1 MNATLLSLS
10 PPNFEVLDARQRIWL
25 GLLALMPAGVGG
37 DVIERI
43 CRIGAL
49 LPAAEPAAAADSLTA
64 YARHG
69 VELKHSPNI
78 GLRVDSPSI
87 RRAALDHL
95 VTSGVAARWLTRFI
109 AAPGDLLVNRQHSY
123 VLPRAVVL
131 GLRLALLAGGD
142 RRTLARACDQYN
154 GYEIESALTA
164 ASFEIL
170 VDPVDDDQLL
180 RLHPSVR
187 LDLAL
192 RHLAACL
199 REPEPDIAF
208 WHRHALVCMDSMAGT
223 RQRNDVLM
231 QHALLR
237 GDLEEAAR
245 FGGDDFDSLRAAAM
259 TAAAADPASA
269 LVALESAWEAQTARP
284 GQSRPPL
291 FGSIGVLHALA
302 LAAEPAPVNLT
313 RLTRLLRGYE
323 PNTHN
328 GIGEA
333 VAEIAGFARAS
344 ALAQAWTPRPTWTAP
359 RLFQGWA
366 QLLLCRW
373 AGQTPPAALREWATR
388 LLPHL
393 RSARW
398 NELAEQFA
406 AALGDTTP
414 ASAGPLQWHQPEAPW
429 QRALRAIETYV
440 KPPGT
445 RAAATRHSRIRVN
458 LMPHHARD
466 QLLAIEVRE
475 LRPTAKGGWTGGRLL
490 ENARAVED
498 ALTRIDPDDIR
509 ALELLRQWRR
519 RASNHYD
526 EVELISPVVDA
537 LIDYPHVVT
546 GVDDDRTLRVV
557 QRTPRLL
564 IRRDRDGS
572 ARLQIDPAPPPDSRR
587 TAEWTREQLVLTDFD
602 ADTLKLAGA
611 LGDEATFPEAA
622 LPALLAL
629 APQLSRRIEVDT
641 DFGAATIAADVDA
654 RIHVL
659 IEPLKEGLRMR
670 LRTRPLGVDGIYF
683 VPAVGTADILGLRDG
698 APVRARRVLADEQR
712 ELDQLLRDAPLL
724 AGGEHGEDVDL
735 PAAEMALEALS
746 QLVELGERVL
756 LDWSEHKRW
765 TLTRRQGIGQ
775 LALKVRAQRDWFHAE
790 GGLKLDDGQVVSLAS
805 LLEALP
811 SSQGRFVRLA
821 DERIVALSQELMRQL
836 RQVRALADPRGRLE
850 LTPVAV
856 TALQPLIDA
865 GAEVDLDEAFQAQL
879 LRIAAAA
886 DINPEVPANLDA
898 ELRDY
903 QIEGFR
909 WLMRLANWGA
919 GACLAD
925 DMGLGKTLQALAL
938 LLARAPVGPA
948 IVVAPT
954 SVVANWRSE
963 AQRFAPSLEL
973 RVYGDGDRA
982 QMLDQLGPGCV
993 LLISYG
999 LLTLNIGAIAAI
1011 RFATLVMDEAQA
1023 IKNAAAQRTL
1033 AIRRVHADF
1042 RVATTGTP
1050 IENHLGELWSLMRVL
1065 NPGLLGSQEHF
1076 AKRFMAPI
1084 ERNSRGPERE
1094 TLRRLIGPF
1103 MLRRLK
1109 SQVLAELPPRTEI
1122 VLSIEPSAGE
1132 AKLLAAVRR
1141 QALERLETGGL
1152 PEEARRFHVLAEITR
1167 LRRAACHPSLVAPE
1181 LNLTGAKLEQLL
1193 ELVVELKEN
1202 RHRALVFSQFVDYLG
1217 IVRAAFEQ
1225 AGISY
1230 QYLDGATST
1239 KAREAAVNAFQSGSG
1254 DVFLLS
1260 LKAGGVGLNLTAAD
1274 YVIHL
1279 DPWWNPAVEQ
1289 QATDRAHRIGQTRPV
1304 TVYKLVVKGSI
1315 EEQILALHG
1324 SKREIADSV
1333 LADQDI
1339 ATRMNVGELIG
1350 LLQMG

>member
-1 MNATLLSLS
+1 M
-10 PPNFEVLDARQRIWL
+10 
-25 GLLALMPAGVGG
+25 ALMPGGVGS
-37 DVIERI
+37 DVLDRVY
-43 CRIGAL
+43 RIGCSA
-49 LPAAEPAAAADSLTA
+49 PASPNHPVAREITDEF
-64 YARHG
+64 ARHG
-69 VELKHSPNI
+69 IALAQVPNA
-78 GLRVDSPSI
+78 GMQLNDPACRRVG
-87 RRAALDHL
+87 LDHL
-95 VTSGVAARWLTRFI
+95 VASEFAARWLQKFKVESLE
-109 AAPGDLLVNRQHSY
+109 LLWNRHHSY
-123 VLPRAVVL
+123 MLPRVVVL
-131 GLRLALLAGGD
+131 GLRLAMLAGGD
-142 RRTLARACDQYN
+142 RKTLARACAQFN
-154 GYEIESALTA
+154 GYEVESALVA

-170 VDPVDDDQLL
+170 VAPVDDAQML

-187 LDLAL
+187 LDICM
-192 RHLAACL
+192 RQLAAEL
-199 REPEPDIAF
+199 RAPDAGSSF
-208 WHRHALVCMDSMAGT
+208 WHRHALVCVDQMGDPQPA
-223 RQRNDVLM
+223 NFVLA

-237 GDLEEAAR
+237 MDLEEAAR
-245 FGGDDFDSLRAAAM
+245 FGGPEVAALRGGIEAAVHGERAE
-259 TAAAADPASA
+259 A
-269 LVALESAWEAQTARP
+269 LALLQSAWDAQLARP
-284 GQSRPPL
+284 GHSRPPL
-291 FGSIGVLHALA
+291 FGSVGLLHALA
-302 LAAEPAPVNLT
+302 LAADPNAVNLA
-313 RLTRLLRGYE
+313 RLNKLVRGYE
-323 PNTHN
+323 PAA
-328 GIGEA
+328 GYGLGEA
-333 VAEIAGFARAS
+333 ATEINAFARLS
-344 ALAQAWTPRPTWTAP
+344 AQALPWAP
-359 RLFQGWA
+359 KPALSEQRLFVGWV
-366 QLLLCRW
+366 QLLLCHWSGQALPASLAAW
-373 AGQTPPAALREWATR
+373 AAR
-388 LLPHL
+388 LLPQL
-393 RSARW
+393 VESRW
-398 NELAEQFA
+398 TWIAAHFS
-406 AALGDTTP
+406 AALGDD
-414 ASAGPLQWHQPEAPW
+414 AAAAGGPWSWRQPEAPW
-429 QRALRAIETYV
+429 QRALRAIEAYV
-440 KPPGT
+440 KPAGE
-445 RAAATRHSRIRVN
+445 RVVAGKHSRIRVK
-458 LMPHHARD
+458 LSHHYRGD
-466 QLLAIEVRE
+466 HGVGIEVRE
-475 LRPTAKGGWTGGRLL
+475 LKPTAKGGWTGGRLL
-490 ENARAVED
+490 ENPRAAED
-498 ALTRIDPDDIR
+498 AKSRVDPDDLR
-509 ALELLRQWRR
+509 TLEVLGQWRR
-519 RASNHYD
+519 IANSYD
-526 EVELISPVVDA
+526 DFVELGSPMLDA
-537 LIDYPHVVT
+537 LVDYPHVVT
-546 GVDDDRTLRVV
+546 GGDDRPLRVLK
-557 QRTPRLL
+557 QAPRLL
-564 IRRDRDGS
+564 IRRDRDGR
-572 ARLQIDPAPPPDSRR
+572 ARVQIEPPPGADSRR
-587 TAEWTREQLVLTDFD
+587 AAEWSRDQLVLTDFD
-602 ADTLKLAGA
+602 SDTLKLASA
-611 LGDEATFPEAA
+611 LGGETTFPDSA

-641 DFGAATIAADVDA
+641 DFGAAAVVADVDA

-659 IEPLKEGLRMR
+659 VEPLKEGLRLR
-670 LRTRPLGVDGIYF
+670 LRTRPLGVDGVYF
-683 VPAVGTADILGLRDG
+683 IPAVGATEILGLRDG
-698 APVRARRVLADEQR
+698 TPVRARRVLANEQR
-712 ELDQLLRDAPLL
+712 ELEQLLRDAPLL
-724 AGGEHGEDVDL
+724 AGGESGEDLDI
-735 PAAEMALEALS
+735 PAADAALEALS

-765 TLTRRQGIGQ
+765 SLTRRQNVGQ
-775 LALKVRAQRDWFHAE
+775 LQLKVRAQRDWFHAE
-790 GGLKLDDGQVVSLAS
+790 GGLRLDDGQVVSLAS

-821 DERIVALSQELMRQL
+821 DERIVALSQELARQL
-836 RQVRALADPRGRLE
+836 RQVRALADQRGRLE
-850 LTPVAV
+850 LAPMAA

-865 GAEVDLDEAFQAQL
+865 GADVDLDAAFQTQL
-879 LRIAAAA
+879 QRIAEAG

-909 WLMRLANWGA
+909 WLMRLASWGA

-982 QMLDQLGPGCV
+982 EALDQLGPGCV
-993 LLISYG
+993 ILISYG
-999 LLTLNIGAIAAI
+999 LLTLNIDTFAEI

-1042 RVATTGTP
+1042 RIATTGTP

-1122 VLSIEPSAGE
+1122 VLTIEPSPGE

-1141 QALERLETGGL
+1141 QAIERLDSGGL
-1152 PEEARRFHVLAEITR
+1152 PEEAKRFHVLAEITR

-1193 ELVVELKEN
+1193 ELVAELKEN
-1202 RHRALVFSQFVDYLG
+1202 RHRALVFSQFTDYLA
-1217 IVRAAFEQ
+1217 IVRSAFDQ
-1225 AGISY
+1225 AGIGY
-1230 QYLDGATST
+1230 QYLDGSTSP
-1239 KAREAAVNAFQSGSG
+1239 KAREAAVNAFQGGSG

-1333 LADQDI
+1333 LADQDT
-1339 ATRMNVGELIG
+1339 ATRMNVNELIG

>member
-1 MNATLLSLS
+1 LSESL
-10 PPNFEVLDARQRIWL
+10 PNFDALDARQRTWL
-25 GLLALMPAGVGG
+25 GLLALMPAGIGG

-49 LPAAEPAAAADSLTA
+49 VPAAEPAAAADSMAA

-69 VELKHSPNI
+69 VELKQSPST
-78 GLRVDSPSI
+78 GLRIDSPAI

-95 VTSGVAARWLTRFI
+95 LTSGVATRWLTRFT
-109 AAPGDLLVNRQHSY
+109 AGPGDLLVNRQHSY

-142 RRTLARACDQYN
+142 RRTLARACDQYS
-154 GYEIESALTA
+154 GYEVESALTA

-170 VDPVDDDQLL
+170 VDPVDDEQLL

-187 LDLAL
+187 LDLSL

-208 WHRHALVCMDSMAGT
+208 WHRHALVCMDQMAGT
-223 RQRNDVLM
+223 RQTNDVLT

-237 GDLEEAAR
+237 GDLDEAAR
-245 FGGDDFDSLRAAAM
+245 FGGSDFESLRAAAM
-259 TAAAADPASA
+259 TATVADPASA
-269 LVALESAWEAQTARP
+269 LIVLESAWEAQTARP
-284 GQSRPPL
+284 GHTRPPL
-291 FGSIGVLHALA
+291 FGSVGVLHALA
-302 LAAEPAPVNLT
+302 LAAEPTPVNLT
-313 RLTRLLRGYE
+313 RLNRLVRSYE
-323 PNTHN
+323 AMTQN

-333 VAEIAGFARAS
+333 VTEIAAFARAS
-344 ALAQAWTPRPTWTAP
+344 AQAQAWTPKPAFTAP

-366 QLLLCRW
+366 QLLLCLW
-373 AGQTPPAALREWATR
+373 AGQTPPVALREWATR

-393 RSARW
+393 CSACW
-398 NELAEQFA
+398 NGLAEQFA

-414 ASAGPLQWHQPEAPW
+414 ASAGPLLWRQPEAPW
-429 QRALRAIETYV
+429 QRALRAIEAYV

-445 RAAATRHSRIRVN
+445 RAATTRHSRIRVN
-458 LMPHHARD
+458 LMPHYARD
-466 QLLAIEVRE
+466 HLLAIEVRE

-498 ALTRIDPDDIR
+498 ALTRVDPDDTR

-526 EVELISPVVDA
+526 EVELVSPVVDA
-537 LIDYPHVVT
+537 LVDYPHVVT
-546 GVDDDRTLRVV
+546 GVDDDRPLRVV
-557 QRTPRLL
+557 LRTPRLL

-611 LGDEATFPEAA
+611 LDGEATFPEAA

-641 DFGAATIAADVDA
+641 DFGAATIATDIDA

-659 IEPLKEGLRMR
+659 IEPLKEGLRLR
-670 LRTRPLGVDGIYF
+670 LRTRPLGVDGVYF

-698 APVRARRVLADEQR
+698 APVRARRVLAEEQR

-724 AGGEHGEDVDL
+724 AGGEHGDDIDI

-765 TLTRRQGIGQ
+765 ALTRRQGMGQ

-850 LTPVAV
+850 LAPVAV
-856 TALQPLIDA
+856 AALQPLIDA
-865 GAEVDLDEAFQAQL
+865 GADVDLDEAFQAQL
-879 LRIAAAA
+879 LRIAAAD
-886 DINPEVPANLDA
+886 DINPEVPANLEA

-909 WLMRLANWGA
+909 WLMRLASWGA

-938 LLARAPVGPA
+938 LLARASAGPA

-973 RVYGDGDRA
+973 RVYGDGDRT

-999 LLTLNIGAIAAI
+999 LLTLNIEAIAAT

-1042 RVATTGTP
+1042 RIATTGTP

-1122 VLSIEPSAGE
+1122 VLSIEPSVGE

-1141 QALERLETGGL
+1141 QAIERLETGGL

-1193 ELVVELKEN
+1193 ELVAELKDN
-1202 RHRALVFSQFVDYLG
+1202 RHRALVFSQFVDYLS

-1230 QYLDGATST
+1230 QYLDGSTSP
-1239 KAREAAVNAFQSGSG
+1239 KAREAAVNAFQGGSG

-1333 LADQDI
+1333 LADQDT
-1339 ATRMNVGELIG
+1339 ATRMNVSELIG

>member
-1 MNATLLSLS
+1 VTATPPLPDLNA
-10 PPNFEVLDARQRIWL
+10 LDERQRIWL
-25 GLLALMPAGVGG
+25 GLLALMPGGVGG
-37 DVIERI
+37 DVLDRMA
-43 CRIGAL
+43 RSIG
-49 LPAAEPAAAADSLTA
+49 PAAATPLA
-64 YARHG
+64 ARD
-69 VELKHSPNI
+69 L
-78 GLRVDSPSI
+78 VDGFARLGIEIAHVPMAGMALGDVGW
-87 RRAALDHL
+87 RRAGLAHL
-95 VTSGVAARWLTRFI
+95 IDSGIAQRWLATFN
-109 AAPGDLLVNRQHSY
+109 PEQQELLRNRHHAYQ
-123 VLPRAVVL
+123 LPRTVVV
-131 GLRLALLAGGD
+131 GMRLALLAGAE
-142 RRTLARACDQYN
+142 RKQIARACALFN
-154 GYEIESALTA
+154 GYEVESALVA

-170 VDPVDDDQLL
+170 VAPVDDAQML

-187 LDLAL
+187 LDICL
-192 RHLAACL
+192 RQLAADL
-199 REPEPDIAF
+199 RTPDAGSGF
-208 WHRHALVCMDSMAGT
+208 WHRHALVCIDQTADPVAP
-223 RQRNDVLM
+223 NFVLA

-237 GDLEEAAR
+237 GDLDEAER
-245 FGGDDFDSLRAAAM
+245 FGGADIAVLRSTLEGVSTSDRVATL
-259 TAAAADPASA
+259 TALQAT
-269 LVALESAWEAQTARP
+269 WEAQVARA
-284 GQSRPPL
+284 GHVRPPL

-302 LAAEPAPVNLT
+302 LAAEPTAPNLAW
-313 RLTRLLRGYE
+313 LTKLARGQE
-323 PNTHN
+323 PNSTY
-328 GIGEA
+328 GFTEA
-333 VAEIAGFARAS
+333 VAELGGYARVS
-344 ALAQAWTPRPTWTAP
+344 ALALPWAP
-359 RLFQGWA
+359 KPALTDLKLFVGWV
-366 QLLLCRW
+366 QLLLCQW
-373 AGQTPPAALREWATR
+373 SGMALPPALAAWAR
-388 LLPHL
+388 RMLPHL
-393 RSARW
+393 ADSRW
-398 NELAEQFA
+398 HEMANHFA
-406 AALGDTTP
+406 ASLGDADAHPTG
-414 ASAGPLQWHQPEAPW
+414 AWLWRQPEAPW

-440 KPPGT
+440 KPASE
-445 RAAATRHSRIRVN
+445 RKVASKYSRIRVN
-458 LMPHHARD
+458 LMPHYAGPH
-466 QLLAIEVRE
+466 LLSIEVRE
-475 LRPTAKGGWTGGRLL
+475 LRPTSKSGWTGGRLL
-490 ENARAVED
+490 DTARLAED
-498 ALTRIDPDDIR
+498 ARTRVDPDDLR
-509 ALELLRQWRR
+509 AIELLTQWRR
-519 RASNHYD
+519 RSINRFD
-526 EVELISPVVDA
+526 EIELNSLVVDA

-546 GVDDDRTLRVV
+546 GADDDRPLRVI
-557 QRTPRLL
+557 RHTPRLL
-564 IRRDRDGS
+564 IRRDRDGRACVQLDPS
-572 ARLQIDPAPPPDSRR
+572 PAPDARR
-587 TAEWTREQLVLTDFD
+587 SAEWTREALVLTDFD
-602 ADTLKLAGA
+602 ADTLRLAAA
-611 LGDEATFPEAA
+611 LGGETSFPEVA

-641 DFGAATIAADVDA
+641 DFGMTAIAADVDA

-659 IEPLKEGLRMR
+659 IEPLKEGLRLR

-683 VPAVGTADILGLRDG
+683 VPAVGGTEILGLRDG
-698 APVRARRVLADEQR
+698 TPVRARRVLADEQR
-712 ELDQLLRDAPLL
+712 ELDHLLQQAPLL
-724 AGGEHGEDVDL
+724 AGGEHGDDVDI

-756 LDWSEHKRW
+756 LDWSQHRRW
-765 TLTRRQGIGQ
+765 SLTRRQSMGQ
-775 LALKVRAQRDWFHAE
+775 LSLKVRAQRDWFHAE

-821 DERIVALSQELMRQL
+821 DERIIALSQELAKQL
-836 RQVRALADPRGRLE
+836 RQVRALADNRGRLE
-850 LTPVAV
+850 LAPVAA

-865 GAEVDLDEAFQAQL
+865 GADVDLDQAFAQQL
-879 LRIAAAA
+879 ERIAAA
-886 DINPEVPANLDA
+886 DEIHPEVPANLDA

-909 WLMRLANWGA
+909 WLMRLASWGA

-938 LLARAPVGPA
+938 LLARAPAGPA

-999 LLTLNIGAIAAI
+999 LLTLNIDSIAEI

-1042 RVATTGTP
+1042 RIATTGTP

-1122 VLSIEPSAGE
+1122 VLTIEPSPGE

-1141 QALERLETGGL
+1141 QAIERLETGGL
-1152 PEEARRFHVLAEITR
+1152 PEEAKRFHVLAEITR

-1193 ELVVELKEN
+1193 ELVAELKEN
-1202 RHRALVFSQFVDYLG
+1202 RHRALVFSQFVDYLS
-1217 IVRAAFEQ
+1217 IVRAAFDQ

-1230 QYLDGATST
+1230 QYLDGSTSP
-1239 KAREAAVNAFQSGSG
+1239 KAREAAVNAFQGGSG

-1333 LADQDI
+1333 LADQDT